1 MTNWRNFFVLS
12 QGHKSNKK
20 QTNLQNT
27 LGSELE
33 HSFCVGIILFFS
45 IEVFKYFSVGYI
57 KRAHAI
63 IWMVIIFA
71 GSKGKVLQIT

>member
-57 KRAHAI
+57 HI
-63 IWMVIIFA
+63 FIWMAIVFA

>member
-20 QTNLQNT
+20 RTNLQNT

-33 HSFCVGIILFFS
+33 QSFCVGIILFFS
-45 IEVFKYFSVGYI
+45 IEVFKYFSVGYLHI
-57 KRAHAI
+57 FVYI
-63 IWMVIIFA
+63 IVFA

>member
-57 KRAHAI
+57 HILNEKYYKSHDHI
-63 IWMVIIFA
+63 YQFHGV
-71 GSKGKVLQIT
+71 